1 MHRLTSCS
9 VTLKKWVTN
18 FELSRPSRNFPI
30 EVGSE
35 MAFFWLIWPRELPKI
50 WKKDL
55 WWPLAFHSCKKE
67 GCNWFQITNPSE
79 YTSQNTSRKWD
90 FFWSLMPLVSMCIF
104 RERFEEAEQMFF
116 PQQFGRLIILL
127 IKWGHFGGQLQ
138 CAISKGS
145 SLRRLT
151 WAAQCADCEGTK
163 RIADK
168 DILQNLWVDQVR
180 SVLLIPTFQ
189 KCHASESNYL
199 AHASRRFSP
208 SEESLKKMTQV
219 IVKQQWSS
227 RWGEFDIWTPNH
239 CMISKEK
246 WFWLSWGHRW
256 TDPERAVFFV
266 FTYICK
272 SDRCI
277 IFFFLK
283 FSTKPFCVRFHMS
296 FEGFWSGLWRG
307 WCDCSFKRPKKFVS
321 GAGDRTWVITYICI
335 FFLSLIKLDCIYMYL
350 LFVSDE
356 FFFIIVFLLSIK
368 MRFAWEKNCCCQICF
383 NLQGHLHSRNRTREN
398 KRAQIS
404 AETTWWF

>member
-116 PQQFGRLIILL
+116 SPAVWSSYNLAHQMGAFRRPAPMCNLQGLEFEATYLGCSVRRLWRDQENRRQGHSSESVGRSGEICSADP
-127 IKWGHFGGQLQ
+127 H
-138 CAISKGS
+138 ISKVSCFWIKLFGTCKQAIFTIRRIIEKNDS
-145 SLRRLT
+145 SHREATMVEQMRWIRHLNTKSLHDIERKMILVELRSPMNRPRKGGFF
-151 WAAQCADCEGTK
+151 CFY
-163 RIADK
+163 IYM
-168 DILQNLWVDQVR
+168 QN
-180 SVLLIPTFQ
+180 
-189 KCHASESNYL
+189 
-199 AHASRRFSP
+199 
-208 SEESLKKMTQV
+208 
-219 IVKQQWSS
+219 
-227 RWGEFDIWTPNH
+227 
-239 CMISKEK
+239 
-246 WFWLSWGHRW
+246 
-256 TDPERAVFFV
+256 
-266 FTYICK
+266 
-272 SDRCI
+272 DRCI

-321 GAGDRTWVITYICI
+321 GVGDRTWVITYICI

-356 FFFIIVFLLSIK
+356 FFFHHCFLAVHKNAIRLGKKLLLSNLFQ
-368 MRFAWEKNCCCQICF
+368 FA
-383 NLQGHLHSRNRTREN
+383 RTFALTQQN
-398 KRAQIS
+398 KGK
-404 AETTWWF
+404 

>member
-18 FELSRPSRNFPI
+18 FELSRPSQNFPI

-116 PQQFGRLIILL
+116 PQQFCRLIILL

-145 SLRRLT
+145 SLRRFT

-272 SDRCI
+272 MTVASFFFFWNFQPNLFVCVFTCHSKASDRVYGEGGAIAALSDQKNLCLGRGI
-277 IFFFLK
+277 ELGLLHIYV
-283 FSTKPFCVRFHMS
+283 FSFCL
-296 FEGFWSGLWRG
+296 WSNLI
-307 WCDCSFKRPKKFVS
+307 
-321 GAGDRTWVITYICI
+321 AYICI
-335 FFLSLIKLDCIYMYL
+335 CFLYQMN
-350 LFVSDE
+350 
-356 FFFIIVFLLSIK
+356 FFFINVFLLSIK

-404 AETTWWF
+404 VETTWWF